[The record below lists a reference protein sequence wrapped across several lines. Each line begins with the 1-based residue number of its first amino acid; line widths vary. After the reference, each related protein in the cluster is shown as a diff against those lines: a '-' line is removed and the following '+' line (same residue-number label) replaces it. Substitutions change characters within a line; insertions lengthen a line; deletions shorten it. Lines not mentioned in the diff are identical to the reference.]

1 MLALSSS
8 KTRLKNAC
16 SRNSA
21 DRMGR
26 SERSEVC
33 QSGRIGRLASIL
45 GISHRQRERS
55 SPLLPGQHLFEKS
68 LAENHLPSSG
78 RRCASPAGSRQVLS
92 RGDFQGAVSLRQ
104 KTVSRPRTRR
114 RPRDNA
120 GVAMQVSPMVF
131 FANSRYSGPA
141 AST

>member
-1 MLALSSS
+1 MPAAGTQLIVWA
-8 KTRLKNAC
+8 
-16 SRNSA
+16 
-21 DRMGR
+21 G
-26 SERSEVC
+26 ESEVRFAN
-33 QSGRIGRLASIL
+33 QAESDAWQALW

-55 SPLLPGQHLFEKS
+55 SPLLRGQDLFEKS
-68 LAENHLPSSG
+68 LAENHLPPSG
-78 RRCASPAGSRQVLS
+78 RRCASPAGSRQVPF

>member
-1 MLALSSS
+1 MPAAGTQLIVWAG
-8 KTRLKNAC
+8 A
-16 SRNSA
+16 
-21 DRMGR
+21 
-26 SERSEVC
+26 SEVRFAN
-33 QSGRIGRLASIL
+33 QAESDARQALW
-45 GISHRQRERS
+45 GISQRQRERS